1 MPRPLRSRFPYGWY
15 HVYARGVEGRSI
27 FADDQDHRA
36 YERNLV
42 EVERRHGW
50 RVHCAVHMPNHVHLI
65 VETGQPGLSRGM
77 QLLHGR
83 HAQRFN
89 LRHGRV
95 GHLFQSRFAAK
106 PIRDDRQ
113 LRTTMLYVLW
123 NPVRAGLA
131 DQPRSSVA
139 QHAVPDRAGRVGAP
153 GGASRPSRSRYSR
166 ASSASSTNRI
176 AWSREAKR

>member
-15 HVYARGVEGRSI
+15 HVYARGVEGRRNI
-27 FADDQDHRA
+27 ADDQDHRG
-36 YERNLV
+36 YERSLA

-50 RVHCAVHMPNHVHLI
+50 RVHCAVQMPNHVHLI

-113 LRTTMLYVLW
+113 LRTTVLYCSGIRSV
-123 NPVRAGLA
+123 PASPISPGAGRGCARGSRSGGAGSEALAELA
-131 DQPRSSVA
+131 DR
-139 QHAVPDRAGRVGAP
+139 AVEVLEG
-153 GGASRPSRSRYSR
+153 
-166 ASSASSTNRI
+166 
-176 AWSREAKR
+176 E